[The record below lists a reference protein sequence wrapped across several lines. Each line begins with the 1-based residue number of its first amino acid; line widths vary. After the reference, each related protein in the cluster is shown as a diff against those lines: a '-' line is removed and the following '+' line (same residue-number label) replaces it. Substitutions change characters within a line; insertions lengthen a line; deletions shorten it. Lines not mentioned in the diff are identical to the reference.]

1 MVGRMMKKL
10 ITTLWL
16 KDTSKSEGK
25 PSSRENLLLDFSPRS
40 KQKKSKDSEEGGEV
54 RQRD

>member
-1 MVGRMMKKL
+1 MKKL